1 MVCALFLDYWLDKDS
16 NFSYL
21 LLSSSIFLSRDE
33 SYLVSKSLSPI
44 FSFIIYDRLVE
55 SSAFSF
61 SILELYAF
69 TVSKSFWS

>member
-1 MVCALFLDYWLDKDS
+1 MACALFLDYWLDSVS

-21 LLSSSIFLSRDE
+21 LLSSSIFLSLDE
-33 SYLVSKSLSPI
+33 SYLVNRSLSPI

-61 SILELYAF
+61 
-69 TVSKSFWS
+69 